1 MRPLP
6 QPPWMRNYRRKVP
19 SIIAS
24 IRNLPE
30 GVTPTL
36 ESIPQIDESLKATEP
51 FSPFSSLIRDMQET
65 EFERWGTRWESYI
78 EFFKATVEDT
88 LNHLELGHSSSRTLN
103 GLSRKIAKLSVMR
116 RRSRVVVCVVL
127 DGKCEPGGRGR
138 NGYLSIERY
147 TKEHTGWIYTG
158 VEGIPEL
165 YNRLFYEELEAQDFP
180 KTAWGNAQQR
190 LYVHR
195 SEVTEFIGVIA
206 KDTIYKQISPNW
218 YEQYRF
224 LMFAPIP
231 LMELRP
237 KSQAACNTDIDAV
250 AFLYKDKIFPQ

>member
-30 GVTPTL
+30 GETPTL

-65 EFERWGTRWESYI
+65 EFERWGVVIFHSVCTEKSQTRWESSI

-116 RRSRVVVCVVL
+116 RRSRYAIGFLSGLPSGLLKEMVL
-127 DGKCEPGGRGR
+127 E
-138 NGYLSIERY
+138 
-147 TKEHTGWIYTG
+147 
-158 VEGIPEL
+158 
-165 YNRLFYEELEAQDFP
+165 
-180 KTAWGNAQQR
+180 QR
-190 LYVHR
+190 IH
-195 SEVTEFIGVIA
+195 
-206 KDTIYKQISPNW
+206 
-218 YEQYRF
+218 
-224 LMFAPIP
+224 
-231 LMELRP
+231 
-237 KSQAACNTDIDAV
+237 
-250 AFLYKDKIFPQ
+250 